1 MVFYISSIYNKR
13 HRPYIYMLARVEI
26 RQYRQNYVLM
36 RVGRLFI
43 KQFEDAKE
51 ANNPKAHY

>member
-1 MVFYISSIYNKR
+1 
-13 HRPYIYMLARVEI
+13 MLARVEI